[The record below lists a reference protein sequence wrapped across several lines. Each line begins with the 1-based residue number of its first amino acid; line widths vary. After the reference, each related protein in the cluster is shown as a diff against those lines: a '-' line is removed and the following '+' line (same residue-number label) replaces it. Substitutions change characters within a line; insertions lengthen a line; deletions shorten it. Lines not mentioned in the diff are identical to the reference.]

1 MVWFSRSRKSHPS
14 TPSFLQLSTGTISCS
29 AEYWCNCSA
38 MRFPQLN
45 KYWRPEA
52 GPPVLVV
59 ILSLG
64 WASVKGDGVSS
75 ASVG

>member
-1 MVWFSRSRKSHPS
+1 
-14 TPSFLQLSTGTISCS
+14 
-29 AEYWCNCSA
+29 

-64 WASVKGDGVSS
+64 WASVKGDGASS